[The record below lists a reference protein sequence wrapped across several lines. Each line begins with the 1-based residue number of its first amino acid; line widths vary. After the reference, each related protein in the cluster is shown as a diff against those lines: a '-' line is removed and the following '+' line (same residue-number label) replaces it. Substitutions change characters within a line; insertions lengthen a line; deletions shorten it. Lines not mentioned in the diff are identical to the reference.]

1 LPGDNLLADL
11 MGDCGSALV
20 RMAGWFW
27 QPVSK
32 EAATL
37 KAIPSNFMI
46 SGYRSQLW
54 LKGYK

>member
-1 LPGDNLLADL
+1 MVDF
-11 MGDCGSALV
+11 GSALV